1 MPEEDDWGCF
11 RQREGL
17 RLRPKGRTEP
27 GLLSPS
33 WEAVGSDCS
42 AARRSA
48 GEMGRGQNTDK
59 PEGKGPEHQGTPK
72 ELVHTAHC
80 RREQLPETY
89 RTKPRVVVFHRSC
102 KRSLASSTPTHQRML
117 LPLCTSPLSPDP
129 DPTFRKCPVQDPNP
143 YNTRGP
149 GPLTSLPSLSNAP
162 PPRPRE
168 SLLLI
173 PDVFS
178 LL

>member
-11 RQREGL
+11 RRREGL
-17 RLRPKGRTEP
+17 RPRPKGRTEP

-59 PEGKGPEHQGTPK
+59 PEGKGPAHQGTPK
-72 ELVHTAHC
+72 ELIHTATESSC
-80 RREQLPETY
+80 P
-89 RTKPRVVVFHRSC
+89 RTKPRVVVFHCSS
-102 KRSLASSTPTHQRML
+102 KRSLASSIPTHQRML

-129 DPTFRKCPVQDPNP
+129 DPAFRECPVQDPNP

-149 GPLTSLPSLSNAP
+149 GPLTSLPSLSTAP
-162 PPRPRE
+162 QPCPRE
-168 SLLLI
+168 SLLLT